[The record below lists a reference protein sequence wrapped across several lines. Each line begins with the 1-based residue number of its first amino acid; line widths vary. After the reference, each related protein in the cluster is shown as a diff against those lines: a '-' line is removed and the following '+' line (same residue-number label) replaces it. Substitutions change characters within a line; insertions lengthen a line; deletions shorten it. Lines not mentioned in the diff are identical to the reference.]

1 MKSDIDLF
9 VINRIKEKRKELN
22 LSQRG
27 MAAILD
33 CTAGFIGQVESENSD
48 TKYSV
53 HQLYL
58 IAKDFECS
66 PADFFPPINSDL
78 E

>member
-1 MKSDIDLF
+1 MKSKIDLL
-9 VINRIKEKRKELN
+9 VINRIKEKRKELKV
-22 LSQRG
+22 SQRG
-27 MAAILD
+27 MAEILG
-33 CTAGFIGQVESENSD
+33 CTAGFIGQVESKNFD

-58 IAKDFECS
+58 IAKDFDCS
-66 PADFFPPINSDL
+66 PAEFFPPINSDL